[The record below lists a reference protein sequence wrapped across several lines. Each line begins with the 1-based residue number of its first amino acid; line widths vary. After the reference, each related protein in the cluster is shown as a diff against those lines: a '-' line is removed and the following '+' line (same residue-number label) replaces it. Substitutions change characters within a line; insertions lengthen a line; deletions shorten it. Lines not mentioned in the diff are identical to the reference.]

1 MRPREPSPRDS
12 TSDRARPFSG
22 SCGMASDRR
31 SRPTRGWPP
40 RCFVYTSM
48 TASSMYF
55 LSNTFICT
63 PSIYYSIMVLFL
75 SVVVCGV
82 FGLHARDVMLRSCWT
97 TPPRP
102 RARRMRGPTGIPSTD
117 LTSWMP
123 SNRGSKTRAL
133 ASFRALTS
141 LPSWH
146 ETLSSKSM
154 APRGT

>member
-1 MRPREPSPRDS
+1 
-12 TSDRARPFSG
+12 
-22 SCGMASDRR
+22 MAFDRR
-31 SRPTRGWPP
+31 LRVMQGWPP

-102 RARRMRGPTGIPSTD
+102 RARRMRGPTRTPSAGSR
-117 LTSWMP
+117 SWMP
-123 SNRGSKTRAL
+123 SNRSSRAHALGSSHARTFSPLR
-133 ASFRALTS
+133 
-141 LPSWH
+141 H
-146 ETLSSKSM
+146 ETLLSKSR
-154 APRGT
+154 APRGS